1 MTMTQPPPEPSPQ
14 ARPARPARGPFGML
28 LDLFSSVWF
37 GITLI
42 SVLFVYMS
50 IGSAIPPLRQ
60 LRIFEMTEFEWFN
73 WWPFTVMIA
82 LICVN
87 ITVAT
92 LRRIPLTT
100 INLGVWMIH
109 TGIVAL
115 CLTGAYYFA
124 TKVEGDTPVIRRQV
138 IIETA
143 DGVSASLPAVPG
155 ARTAA
160 GAYTFE
166 VAQIDPNWPILSGD
180 DAGEK
185 AYSVSVLV
193 THPERRFI
201 RQMLAGYPQYTEDIL
216 PGVGRVVRQTGERL
230 LDQSLA
236 MGLDYLP
243 QDAFYI
249 MHSRALY
256 VREAA
261 APGERPGP
269 WKMRPLRGLPRYNDY
284 VEDPATEVWV
294 SASDT
299 PPPSDPLSKPVPPA
313 GPDDPLADTPV
324 RVTGFLRYAVMEERW
339 RPGGEALNPAA
350 DVIVRSTSG
359 AMRRFPLMA
368 FQEGSNTTPGGEIA
382 LAWVNDEAEFERLT
396 EPPDRALTIEIPGA
410 GAAVEVDTEQTA
422 ATDPALGFTEIA
434 DTGWAYRVRFFA
446 DELPIADGRLLSV
459 AVVEFRD
466 PDGVRFTR
474 WVSDDLAFIRDLPE
488 GAGDFAEA
496 IPTRRDVVARYEPGR
511 RQAPVT
517 IVAGPEGRDALRFV
531 INDGAQGVRVAAAPV
546 GGTVAAGAGVTVQVE
561 SFTPRARMEARPR
574 IIPKR
579 QRDRDAGELLSML
592 EIELDDGDHVHRYW
606 LPYNHYMFPTSDFNY
621 PGRFL
626 FRPMTLNL
634 HDGRRVEIAF
644 GRERRD
650 LPAPVVLDDFV
661 LTTRVGGFTGEVSSI
676 RDWTSE
682 VRFLVDGEWTPTMRV
697 STNDPVSLQGVSFF
711 QASWDPPRPATS
723 AEDPGSAGLA
733 FTGLGV
739 GNRNGVVAMLA
750 ACSLAV
756 TGMIYAFYVKPILK
770 RRRVRLVHE
779 QVARDRAAATHPEPT
794 DQPAE
799 AVSV

>member
-1 MTMTQPPPEPSPQ
+1 MTQPAPEPSPQ
-14 ARPARPARGPFGML
+14 ARPTRPARGPIAIL
-28 LDLFSSVWF
+28 RDLFSSVWF
-37 GITLI
+37 GIALI
-42 SVLFVYMS
+42 SVLFIYMS
-50 IGSAIPPLRQ
+50 VGSAIPPMRQ

-82 LICVN
+82 LICIN

-115 CLTGAYYFA
+115 CITGAYYFA

-138 IIETA
+138 VIETA
-143 DGVSASLPAVPG
+143 DGVGASLPAVPG
-155 ARTAA
+155 ARTQA

-166 VAQIDPNWPILSGD
+166 VAQVDPTWPILSGE
-180 DAGEK
+180 DAGQR
-185 AYSVSVLV
+185 AFSVSVLV

-201 RQMLAGYPQYTEDIL
+201 RQMLAGFPQYTEDIL

-230 LDQSLA
+230 LDKSLT

-261 APGERPGP
+261 EPGAQPGP
-269 WKMRPLRGLPRYNDY
+269 WQMRPLRGLPRYNDY

-313 GPDDPLADTPV
+313 GPDDPLADTPI

-339 RPGGEALNPAA
+339 RPGGDTLNPAV
-350 DVIVRSTSG
+350 DVIVRSTTG
-359 AMRRFPLMA
+359 TVRRFPLMA

-382 LAWVNDEAEFERLT
+382 LVWVEDESQFERLT
-396 EPPDRALTIEIPGA
+396 LPPDRALTIEIPGA
-410 GAAVEVDTEQTA
+410 GATVEADTELTA
-422 ATDPALGFTEIA
+422 STNPSLDFTPIEES
-434 DTGWAYRVRFFA
+434 GWLYRVRFFA
-446 DELPIADGRLLSV
+446 DDLPVADGRLLSV

-466 PDGVRFTR
+466 PEGVVFTR
-474 WVSDDLAFIRDLPE
+474 WVSDDMAFVRDMPE
-488 GAGDFAEA
+488 GAGDFGEA
-496 IPTRRDVVARYEPGR
+496 MPTRRDVVARYEPGGPG
-511 RQAPVT
+511 APVT
-517 IVAGPEGRDALRFV
+517 IVAGPPGRDSLRFV
-531 INDGAQGVRVAAAPV
+531 ISDGPQGTRVASAPV
-546 GGTVAAGAGVTVQVE
+546 GGTVELGAGMTVQVAAY
-561 SFTPRARMEARPR
+561 SQRARMEARPR

-579 QRDRDAGELLSML
+579 QRDRDAGEMLSML

-606 LPYNHYMFPTSDFNY
+606 LPYNHYMFPTTDFNY

-634 HDGRRVEIAF
+634 HDGRRVEVAF
-644 GRERRD
+644 GRERRE

-661 LTTRVGGFTGEVSSI
+661 LTTRIGGFTGEVSSI

-682 VRFLVDGEWTPTMRV
+682 IRFLVDGEWTPTMEV
-697 STNDPVSLQGVSFF
+697 STNDPASIRGLSFF
-711 QASWDPPRPATS
+711 QASWDPPRPATGP
-723 AEDPGSAGLA
+723 EDPGSAGLA

-739 GNRNGVVAMLA
+739 GNRNGVNSMLA
-750 ACSLAV
+750 ACTLAV
-756 TGMIYAFYVKPILK
+756 TGMFYAFYVKPILK

-779 QVARDRAAATHPEPT
+779 QVARERAAESAPSPETP
-794 DQPAE
+794 E